1 MEGGIKVIKYSKRFL
16 QKLFKQTKFIAR
28 DQPYAA
34 EKFEIELLRETLKI
48 AQTPFD
54 YKKSPFFND
63 ENIREMIFK
72 GYRVVF
78 KIFETEIKVFGFNKW
93 EETLKM

>member
-1 MEGGIKVIKYSKRFL
+1 
-16 QKLFKQTKFIAR
+16 
-28 DQPYAA
+28 
-34 EKFEIELLRETLKI
+34 
-48 AQTPFD
+48 
-54 YKKSPFFND
+54 
-63 ENIREMIFK
+63 MIFK